1 MQKKRQE
8 TLGTEN
14 ETSLILIE
22 DIKKEPVQEE
32 RKEAEQDEEIN
43 MIVDDLCKH
52 FQAVCEEY
60 ETLKIEV
67 EGYR

>member
-1 MQKKRQE
+1 MHKKRQE